1 MSKEN
6 KLNKLLK
13 KAPFKVTAKEKDNI
27 IFLYGESDNYQDVLE
42 LCRSI
47 RMAKLYEHIVNKITV
62 KGYTPKAISAPKI
75 EDKSLDNK
83 EVDVL
88 VIGGGVVGS
97 AIIRELSKYNINIL
111 LVDKEEDLAL
121 HASSRNDGCIHAGI
135 DLKKDSLKLRY
146 LNRAKEI
153 LPDLCKEIG
162 IEYRKD
168 GQTVC
173 FKSKLLYNLAK
184 IYIPHKAKENHLKDC
199 KVCSRKELEKIEPN
213 LSKEIIGG
221 VHFGDAGAICPYSF
235 TIALAESAVMN
246 GAKISFNTIVKNM
259 TVKEHEIQSVITNRG
274 IIYPKIVI
282 NAAGVFSDDIAR
294 MADDE
299 FFTIH
304 PRKGTDIIM
313 DKAVFSNLSN
323 TAITILESPKEQ
335 KKAHSKGGGIIPT
348 IDNNSL
354 IGPNAI
360 EIQDKEDFTTS
371 AEVVDEIMKKHHKTI
386 EALEKKDII
395 TYFSGV
401 RAPTLEEDFIVQK
414 GKWTKNIIHAAGIQS
429 PGLTASPAIA
439 EEIARIVVSMLKPTK
454 NDNFNPIRKPYIN
467 TRKMDI
473 DTRDALIK
481 KNPKYGRI
489 ICRCEEIS
497 EGEIIDVI
505 HSPIVPTTIDGIKR
519 RCRAGMGRCQGGFC
533 QPLVHEILARELNI
547 KLEDVNKKGDGK
559 VLFNSI
565 KEDL

>member
-1 MSKEN
+1 MNKESKL
-6 KLNKLLK
+6 KKLLK
-13 KAPFKVTAKEKDNI
+13 KAPFKVEAKEKDNI
-27 IFLYGESDNYQDVLE
+27 IFLYGEATNYQDVLD
-42 LCRSI
+42 LCRAI
-47 RMAKLYEHIVNKITV
+47 RMAKLYEHIVNKITI
-62 KGYTPKAISAPKI
+62 KGYVSKPINAPKI

-97 AIIRELSKYNINIL
+97 AIIRELSKYNLNIL
-111 LVDKEEDLAL
+111 LVEKEEDLAL

-135 DLKKDSLKLRY
+135 DLKKNSQKLKY

-153 LPDLCKEIG
+153 LPDLCKDIG

-168 GQTVC
+168 GQSVC
-173 FKSKLLYNLAK
+173 FKSKLLYTFAK
-184 IYIPHKAKENHLKDC
+184 LYIPHKAKENHLKGC
-199 KVCSRKELEKIEPN
+199 KVCTRKELEKYEPN
-213 LSKEIIGG
+213 LSKDIIGG
-221 VHFGDAGAICPYSF
+221 VHFSDAGAICPYNF

-246 GAKISFNTIVKNM
+246 GAKISFKTIVTGM
-259 TVKEHEIQSVITNRG
+259 EVIDHKITKVYTNRG
-274 IIYPKIVI
+274 TIIPKIVV

-294 MADDE
+294 FADDE
-299 FFTIH
+299 FFSIH

-313 DKAVFSNLSN
+313 DKAVFSSLSK
-323 TAITILESPKEQ
+323 TSVTILESPKEQ

-360 EIQDKEDFTTS
+360 EILDKEDFTTS
-371 AEVVDEIMKKHHKTI
+371 AEVIDSIMKKHHKTI

-414 GKWTKNIIHAAGIQS
+414 GKWTENIVHAAGIQS

-439 EEIARIVVSMLKPTK
+439 EEITRIVVSLLKPSK
-454 NDNFNPIRKPYIN
+454 NENFNPIRKPYIN
-467 TRKMDI
+467 TRKMDNES
-473 DTRDALIK
+473 RDALIK
-481 KNPKYGRI
+481 SNPKYGRI

-497 EGEIIDVI
+497 EGEIMDVI

-533 QPLVHEILARELNI
+533 QPLVHEILARELGV
-547 KLEDVNKKGDGK
+547 KLEDVNKKGEGK
-559 VLFNSI
+559 VLFSSI

>member
-1 MSKEN
+1 MSKTN

-13 KAPFKVTAKEKDNI
+13 KAPFKVGAKEKDNI
-27 IFLYGESDNYQDVLE
+27 IFLYGEASNYQDVLD
-42 LCRSI
+42 LCKSI
-47 RMAKLYEHIVNKITV
+47 RMAKLYEHIVNKIKV
-62 KGYTPKAISAPKI
+62 KGYVPTPIRAPKI
-75 EDKSLDNK
+75 KDDSLNNK

-88 VIGGGVVGS
+88 VIGGGVVG
-97 AIIRELSKYNINIL
+97 AATIRELSKYNLNVL
-111 LVDKEEDLAL
+111 LVEKEEDLAL

-135 DLKKDSLKLRY
+135 DLKKNSQKLKY

-153 LPDLCKEIG
+153 LPDLCNEIG

-173 FKSKLLYNLAK
+173 LKSKLLYVLAK
-184 IYIPHKAKENHLKDC
+184 FYIPHKAKENHLKGC
-199 KVCSRKELEKIEPN
+199 KVCTRKELEKIEPN
-213 LSKEIIGG
+213 LSKDIIGG
-221 VHFGDAGAICPYSF
+221 VHFSDAGSICPYNF
-235 TIALAESAVMN
+235 TIALAENAVMN
-246 GAKISFNTIVKNM
+246 GAKISFKTIVTGMKVKNHKIEE
-259 TVKEHEIQSVITNRG
+259 VYTNRG
-274 IIYPKIVI
+274 TILPKVVV

-294 MADDE
+294 FADDE
-299 FFTIH
+299 FFSIH

-313 DKAVFSNLSN
+313 DKAVFSNLSR
-323 TAITILESPKEQ
+323 TSVTILESPTEQ

-371 AEVVDEIMKKHHKTI
+371 SEVVDAIMKKHHKTI
-386 EALEKKDII
+386 ESLEKKDII

-414 GKWTKNIIHAAGIQS
+414 GKWTKNIVHAAGIQS

-439 EEIARIVVSMLKPTK
+439 EEIAKIVVDMLHPSK
-454 NDNFNPIRKPYIN
+454 NTSFNPIRKPYVN
-467 TRKMDI
+467 TRKMDNES
-473 DTRDALIK
+473 RDALIK

-497 EGEIIDVI
+497 EGEILDVI

-533 QPLVHEILARELNI
+533 QPLVHEILARELGV
-547 KLEDVNKKGDGK
+547 KLEDVPKKGEGI